1 MKNIFKKINNK
12 HDRGFV
18 LLFSV
23 LVSAVIFFIGAGIF
37 SISFKELL
45 ISSLAK
51 ESQKSIFAADAGVE
65 CGLQADTDGKFS
77 DPATPAPFVCFG
89 ESIQP
94 TSDGYQRFSFTV
106 PFTEDKTCAIVT
118 VIKSIGTLIYAQGY
132 NKCNADGPVQFPG
145 LAERVY
151 KVSF

>member
-12 HDRGFV
+12 YQKGFV

-23 LVSAVIFFIGAGIF
+23 LVSAVIFFIGVGIF

-65 CGLQADTDGKFS
+65 CGLQADTDGKFA
-77 DPATPAPFVCFG
+77 DPAVPAPFSCFG
-89 ESIQP
+89 EEIQP
-94 TSDGYQRFSFTV
+94 QPYGYLTARFII
-106 PFTEDKTCAIVT
+106 PFSENKTCAVVT
-118 VIKSIGTLIYAQGY
+118 VTKNTGTLIYAQGY

-151 KVSF
+151 KVAF